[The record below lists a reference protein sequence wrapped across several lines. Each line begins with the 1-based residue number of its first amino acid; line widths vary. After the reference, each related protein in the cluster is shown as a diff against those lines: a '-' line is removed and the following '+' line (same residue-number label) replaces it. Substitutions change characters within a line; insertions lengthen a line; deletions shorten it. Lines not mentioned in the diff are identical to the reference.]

1 MAKIRTLDSRTI
13 DRIAA
18 GEVVERPASVVKELI
33 ENSLDAGAKRIE
45 IDITGGGVASL
56 RVRDD
61 GSGMS
66 REDAR
71 LSVARHATSKIR
83 TEEDLV
89 RVASF
94 GFRGEALPSIASVS
108 RFTLTTSDGSRPEG
122 TRVRIDFG
130 GESRVEPA
138 ARPRGCDVL
147 VEDLFRKTPAR
158 RKFLKTPEAEAREIA
173 KVATRLALVHPGVAL
188 ALRSEG
194 REVFDVAAA
203 PGWKERGLQLFGGD
217 ALGDLL
223 PFEARAGELRLSG
236 LATRGSI
243 TFASRRLQF
252 LFVNSRSVE
261 DRGMSRAIHQAA
273 REAIRTDRHPGVF
286 LFLSAPEGTVDVN
299 VSPAKTE
306 VRFAQP
312 AEVYRLVFH
321 SVLSALTAGKE
332 ERRLVPVPPSD
343 FSVAEA
349 TQVYATGPER
359 ASPDRPVA
367 ERKIRLEPPPTPVQ
381 VEIQKPEPIR
391 AIGQYDESF
400 LVAEYSTG
408 LLVLDQHAAHE
419 RVLYEKFRDRTRAGR
434 AFSQA
439 LLSSAVFEA
448 SSEEAML
455 LEESR
460 DLLSGAGFEIE
471 PMSGRAFAIS
481 GVPSEASGRDPVPFL
496 REVLE
501 EIGRGPRE
509 SEARRHRIAATVACR
524 SAITIR
530 HRLSPGEMERLL
542 ADWVRCEDR
551 FTCPHGRPVV
561 LSLSDADLLAFF
573 KRK

>member
-1 MAKIRTLDSRTI
+1 MPKIRALDSRTI

-18 GEVVERPASVVKELI
+18 GEVVERPASVVKELV
-33 ENSLDAGAKRIE
+33 ENALDAGAARIE
-45 IDITGGGVASL
+45 IDVTGGGIESI

-61 GSGMS
+61 GTGMS
-66 REDAR
+66 REDAS
-71 LSVARHATSKIR
+71 LAVERHATSKIR
-83 TEEDLV
+83 TEEDLA

-108 RFTLTTSDGSRPEG
+108 RFSLTTSDGSGPEA

-130 GESRVEPA
+130 GPRRAEPA
-138 ARPRGCDVL
+138 ARPRGSDVL

-158 RKFLKTPEAEAREIA
+158 RKFLKTPEAEAREIS
-173 KVATRLALVHPGVAL
+173 KVATRLALAHPRVGI

-194 REVFDVAAA
+194 REIFDAA
-203 PGWKERGLQLFGGD
+203 PAAGWAERAEQLFGRD
-217 ALGDLL
+217 ALGELL
-223 PFEARAGELRLSG
+223 PFEARAASLRLSG

-261 DRGMSRAIHQAA
+261 DRGVSRAIHQAA
-273 REAIRTDRHPGVF
+273 KEAIRTERHPGVF
-286 LFLSAPEGTVDVN
+286 LFLSAAEGSVDVN

-312 AEVYRLVFH
+312 SEVYRLVFH
-321 SVLSALTAGKE
+321 GVLSALMAGKQ
-332 ERRLVPVPPSD
+332 ERRLVPVPASD

-349 TQVYATGPER
+349 TGLYAAAPEPGASGPR
-359 ASPDRPVA
+359 
-367 ERKIRLEPPPTPVQ
+367 IRSGSSGAVPARVQ
-381 VEIQKPEPIR
+381 VEIEKPEPIR
-391 AIGQYDESF
+391 AIGQYDDSF
-400 LVAEYSTG
+400 LVAEGSAG

-419 RVLYEKFRDRTRAGR
+419 RILYEKFRERIRKGR

-439 LLSSAVFEA
+439 LLTAAVFDASPEEA
-448 SSEEAML
+448 SI
-455 LEESR
+455 LEQGR
-460 DLLSGAGFEIE
+460 DLLAAAGFEIE
-471 PMSGRAFAIS
+471 PMSGRSFAIG
-481 GVPSEASGRDPVPFL
+481 GVPSEASGRDPAPFL
-496 REVLE
+496 RDVLAGLAQGPSEVD
-501 EIGRGPRE
+501 
-509 SEARRHRIAATVACR
+509 SRRDRIATTVACR

-530 HRLSPGEMERLL
+530 HHLAFAEIERLL
-542 ADWVRCEDR
+542 ADWIRCEDR

-561 LSLSDADLLAFF
+561 LSLSDSDLLTFF

>member
-1 MAKIRTLDSRTI
+1 MPKIRALDSRTI

-18 GEVVERPASVVKELI
+18 GEVVERPASLAKELI
-33 ENSLDAGAKRIE
+33 ENSLDAGATSIE
-45 IDITGGGVASL
+45 IDLTEGGIGSL

-61 GSGMS
+61 GCGMS
-66 REDAR
+66 REDAL
-71 LSVARHATSKIR
+71 LSLERHATSKIR

-89 RVASF
+89 GVSSF

-108 RFTLTTSDGSRPEG
+108 RFTLTTSDGSGPGG
-122 TRVRIDFG
+122 TRLHLDFG
-130 GESRVEPA
+130 GPRREEPA
-138 ARPRGCDVL
+138 ARPRGTDVL

-158 RKFLKTPEAEAREIA
+158 RKFLKTPEGEAREISR
-173 KVATRLALVHPGVAL
+173 VATRLALAHPGVRF

-194 REVFDVAAA
+194 REVFDLARAA
-203 PGWKERGLQLFGGD
+203 GWAERGVQLFGRE

-223 PFEARAGELRLSG
+223 PFEARSGPLRLSG

-252 LFVNSRSVE
+252 LFVNSRAVE
-261 DRGMSRAIHQAA
+261 DRGVSRAIQQAA
-273 REAIRTDRHPGVF
+273 KEAIRTDRHPGVF
-286 LFLSAPEGTVDVN
+286 LFLTAPEGTVDVN

-312 AEVYRLVFH
+312 SEVYRLVFH
-321 SVLSALTAGKE
+321 GVLSALTAGKE
-332 ERRLVPVPPSD
+332 ERRLVPVPSAD

-349 TQVYATGPER
+349 TELYAAGPER
-359 ASPDRPVA
+359 PPSERRVRQEAAGPASSG
-367 ERKIRLEPPPTPVQ
+367 VQ
-381 VEIQKPEPIR
+381 VRIAEADPIR

-400 LVAEYSTG
+400 LLAEGSNG

-419 RVLYEKFRDRTRAGR
+419 RVLYEKFRDRIRKGR

-439 LLSSAVFEA
+439 LLTGAVFEA
-448 SSEEAML
+448 SPEEAST

-460 DLLSGAGFEIE
+460 ELLAAAGFEIE
-471 PMSGRAFAIS
+471 AMSGRSWAIA
-481 GVPSEASGRDPVPFL
+481 GVPSEASGRDPAAFL
-496 REVLE
+496 RDILA
-501 EIGRGPRE
+501 EILNGSRE
-509 SEARRHRIAATVACR
+509 IEMRRDRIAATVACR
-524 SAITIR
+524 SAVTIH
-530 HRLSPGEMERLL
+530 HRLALPEIERLL
-542 ADWVRCEDR
+542 ADWVKCEDR

-561 LSLSDADLLAFF
+561 LSVSDSDLLAFF